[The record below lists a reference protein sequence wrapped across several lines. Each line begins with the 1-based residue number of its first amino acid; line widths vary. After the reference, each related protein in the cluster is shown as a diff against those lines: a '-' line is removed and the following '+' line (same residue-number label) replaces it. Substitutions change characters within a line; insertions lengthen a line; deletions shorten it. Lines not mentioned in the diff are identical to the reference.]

1 MELGL
6 NGDWVIASGSYV
18 LKPKLIKGYLPK
30 GIVHFIGKS
39 ICHLCHNLDHHHYI
53 IIIIHHH
60 HHHHYV
66 NHHQLSSPSSSSSSF
81 PSSLLSLLSI
91 IISINILPL
100 GAAFIG
106 IAPHIAYKQF
116 LESLCGNGYIIVAT
130 PYEVD
135 TDFLSICD
143 SILAGFDQLMLD
155 IYKEYQLVD
164 EVKQAM
170 NVMLG
175 YDAMDVMHWM

>member
-1 MELGL
+1 ML
-6 NGDWVIASGSYV
+6 
-18 LKPKLIKGYLPK
+18 
-30 GIVHFIGKS
+30 S
-39 ICHLCHNLDHHHYI
+39 ICHHQHYHRR
-53 IIIIHHH
+53 HHH
-60 HHHHYV
+60 HHHHLIT
-66 NHHQLSSPSSSSSSF
+66 NN
-81 PSSLLSLLSI
+81 
-91 IISINILPL
+91 INILPL

-143 SILAGFDQLMLD
+143 SILAEFDQLMQD

-164 EVKQAM
+164 EVKKHLM
-170 NVMLG
+170 
-175 YDAMDVMHWM
+175 